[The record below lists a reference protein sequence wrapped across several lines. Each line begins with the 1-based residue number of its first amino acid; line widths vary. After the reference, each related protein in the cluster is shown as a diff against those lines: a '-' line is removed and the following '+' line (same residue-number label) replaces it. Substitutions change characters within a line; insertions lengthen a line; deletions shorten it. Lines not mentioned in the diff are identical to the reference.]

1 MSNIHVVSRDRHA
14 KKYWQRYRSYAHAAL
29 DPVAPL
35 VLREL
40 SRACTAMP
48 IGFIELKGE
57 LLPVA
62 IQGMEP
68 GKNLFLDPDRGWLA
82 DYIPAA
88 YRSHPFVLGTT
99 SDGDPV
105 LCVMEDSGLLSEM
118 DGEPFFDDDGQFAPR
133 LREVFDFMIEI
144 SHQRSATRRIC
155 AELKKHEL
163 IQPWPI
169 KRLTD
174 AGAQFIRGL
183 YRIDR
188 AAVHALPAQAFQ
200 DLRLAGALPVIYCHL
215 ISLQHMPRLASLAL
229 AQEGGADA
237 SQLVS
242 EGELDI
248 EFLNHGGTVSF
259 GSLGQPFMQDQG
271 ERS

>member
-1 MSNIHVVSRDRHA
+1 MSSIHVVSRDRYARKH
-14 KKYWQRYRSYAHAAL
+14 WQRYRSYAHAAL

-62 IQGMEP
+62 VQGMEP
-68 GKNLFLDPDRGWLA
+68 GKNLFFDPDRGWLS
-82 DYIPAA
+82 DYIPAI

-99 SDGDPV
+99 SDGDSV
-105 LCVMEDSGLLSEM
+105 LCVMEDSGLLSEA
-118 DGEPFFDDDGQFAPR
+118 DGEPFFDDDGNFAPR
-133 LREVFDFMIEI
+133 LQEVFDFMIQV
-144 SHQRSATRRIC
+144 SQQRSATRRIC
-155 AELKKHEL
+155 AELRKHGL

-169 KRLTD
+169 KRTTD

-183 YRIDR
+183 HRIDR
-188 AAVHALPAQAFQ
+188 DAMQALPAQGLQ
-200 DLRLAGALPVIYCHL
+200 ELRLAGALPVIYCHL
-215 ISLQHMPRLASLAL
+215 ISMQHMSRLANLAL
-229 AQEGGADA
+229 AQEGGSDA
-237 SQLVS
+237 PQLVS

-259 GSLGQPFMQDQG
+259 GSFGRSIKQDQG